1 MTGAAPPYRGRR
13 DNGLVSERF
22 AAIADIDPRL
32 SDHLLDV
39 LGLREVPAYVEPSPA
54 TNPAPL
60 DRLHVAADQADAGRE
75 VLEALAAELG
85 ISISYSAHTLRPE
98 PTVDPL
104 EGIDTDAEFEAIVAG
119 LGDLGRPLIQSG
131 AAEPVDNGDTEPP
144 GPADPTEPRGPKPS
158 ETDALLEAEHF
169 VPPAPPPVP
178 RPAAPTVI
186 ALIVTL
192 LGIGVIAFGGMLGM
206 PSDFPLPAGVI
217 LILTGVVL
225 LILRLRPEPRD
236 ESSDGDGAV
245 V

>member
-1 MTGAAPPYRGRR
+1 MTGSAPAYRGRR
-13 DNGLVSERF
+13 DNGLDSDRF
-22 AAIADIDPRL
+22 SAIADVDPRL

-60 DRLHVAADQADAGRE
+60 DRLHVASDRADAGRE
-75 VLEALAAELG
+75 VLEALATELG
-85 ISISYSAHTLRPE
+85 IAISYSAQTEQADHRA
-98 PTVDPL
+98 DPL
-104 EGIDTDAEFEAIVAG
+104 DGIDTDAEFKAIVAG
-119 LGDLGRPLIQSG
+119 LGDLGRPLLRAG
-131 AAEPVDNGDTEPP
+131 VAEPVTQPE
-144 GPADPTEPRGPKPS
+144 KPD
-158 ETDALLEAEHF
+158 ETDALLEVEHF

-178 RPAAPTVI
+178 RPAAPTVL
-186 ALIVTL
+186 ALLVIV
-192 LGIGVIAFGGMLGM
+192 LGIAVIAFGSMLGF
-206 PSDFPLPAGVI
+206 PGDFPLPAGVI